1 MQLLCQSMAGLLFF
15 SQHPDSYG
23 ESSRGSIQGMQQNYS
38 LCTESSLFHIYSLK
52 PNKGLRDPIHKAP
65 YIGGFLN

>member
-1 MQLLCQSMAGLLFF
+1 MERAA
-15 SQHPDSYG
+15 
-23 ESSRGSIQGMQQNYS
+23 EASIQGMQQNYS

-65 YIGGFLN
+65 YIWGILKLICLNSKRPG